1 MAAGTVAPEGRFE
14 HLREHS
20 IGLPQVLFQSITHM
34 APGAAVAYS
43 IYISVPFSQQAL
55 ALSVLLALIACLC
68 AATAIGQLAK
78 LYPSAGGMY
87 TYAARSLGPWAGFIV
102 AWLFILFEPLV
113 APFLYLE
120 FGWAMSEVFK
130 SEVGWHYTGQWWI
143 WVALMT
149 VIVFLLTYRDIRLS
163 TTAGVILGG
172 FEIAVFGALA
182 LWMLFSNTGHLNGGP
197 FNPTHAVGHWNGVFR
212 GMVFAILA
220 FIGFEAA
227 APLGEEAKHP
237 RRTVPFA
244 VVGSALAIGVFYI
257 LCSYAWVFGAGF
269 DNFVKQATGADPW
282 RNLGKVFWGTGWVV
296 VFLAICNSIAANS
309 NAAVNAATRVFYA
322 LARNRLAPRPLGHV
336 HPRFRTPY
344 IAIIWMSAFA
354 FVLSLLLGW
363 KWGPLIG
370 FSLIATLAVIVVV
383 IVYMLISAGAIWH
396 YWIHRRAE
404 FNPLLHFILP
414 VAGIV
419 LFFFPLYYQYYKFV
433 PTYPI
438 KYANWIALAWIGIGI
453 ALTIWLSAT
462 RPERLRDMERVYV
475 DDETVAPPGGTV
487 AATPPV
493 T

>member
-1 MAAGTVAPEGRFE
+1 MAAGTAAPEGRFE

-55 ALSVLLALIACLC
+55 ALSVILALIACLC

-78 LYPSAGGMY
+78 HYPSAGGMY

-163 TTAGVILGG
+163 TTAGVILGA
-172 FEIAVFGALA
+172 FEIAVFAALA
-182 LWMLFSNTGHLNGGP
+182 LWMLFSNTSHLSGAP
-197 FNPTHAVGHWNGVFR
+197 FNPNHAVGHWNGVFR

-227 APLGEEAKHP
+227 APLGEEAKRP
-237 RRTVPFA
+237 RRTVPLA
-244 VVGSALAIGVFYI
+244 VVGSALAIGLFYI

-269 DNFVKQATGADPW
+269 NNFVQQATGADPW

-322 LARNRLAPRPLGHV
+322 MSRNGLAPRPLGHV
-336 HPRFRTPY
+336 HARFRTPY
-344 IAIIWMSAFA
+344 VAIIWMSVFA

-383 IVYMLISAGAIWH
+383 VVYMLICVGTIWH
-396 YWIHRRAE
+396 FTTKRRSE
-404 FNPLLHFILP
+404 FNPLLHLVLP
-414 VAGIV
+414 VGGIV

-462 RPERLRDMERVYV
+462 RPARLRDMERVYV
-475 DDETVAPPGGTV
+475 EDETVESPGAAAPTV
-487 AATPPV
+487 A
-493 T
+493 